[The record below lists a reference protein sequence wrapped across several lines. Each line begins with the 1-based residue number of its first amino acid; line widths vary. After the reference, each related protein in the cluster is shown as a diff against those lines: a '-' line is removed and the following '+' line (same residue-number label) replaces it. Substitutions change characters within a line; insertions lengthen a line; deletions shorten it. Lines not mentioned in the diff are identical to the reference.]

1 MIQLERS
8 SVMNL
13 ENAMRGARNPLNSW
27 ARSDSYYDEA
37 GNYILGEND
46 LGLAMR
52 LRKSGSD
59 HRKYMRQIFVS
70 VDITAP
76 LYWWKEY
83 DTYKVATVAN
93 STSTMHKIHSKPFSR
108 EDFSHDHMT
117 EEALAALDRMIEVL
131 EQLRLRFVETKEKDA
146 WYSMIQ
152 LLPESYQQLRTCS
165 FNYETLVHIYFSRRD
180 HKLAEWHTFC
190 DWISSLPYA
199 KELILGEEA

>member
-1 MIQLERS
+1 
-8 SVMNL
+8 MNL

-52 LRKSGSD
+52 LRKAGSD

-190 DWISSLPYA
+190 DWITSLPYA